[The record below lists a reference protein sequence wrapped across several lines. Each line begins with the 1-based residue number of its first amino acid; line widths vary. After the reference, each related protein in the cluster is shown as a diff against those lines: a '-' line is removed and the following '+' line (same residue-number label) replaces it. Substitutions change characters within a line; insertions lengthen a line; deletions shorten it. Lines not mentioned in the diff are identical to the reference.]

1 MVGHLQIELE
11 GGHRLI
17 CYFKIF
23 LSFCFYWLRRS
34 LFPLV
39 TFPPIICLIFYLNFV
54 CFVQN
59 LPERGQLERNKNFAT
74 SLESFYAWVK
84 LLIFS
89 TIMDTRS
96 EGLIVRRIHGPRTGY
111 STTKQLFVRRSRSIF
126 SFCYIFIHKIIQR
139 HFLLL
144 YEYLFLKRILELF
157 LFDCK

>member
-1 MVGHLQIELE
+1 MFGHSQIELE

-59 LPERGQLERNKNFAT
+59 LPERRQIERNKNFAT
-74 SLESFYAWVK
+74 SLYAWVK
-84 LLIFS
+84 LPIFLRLWTPVAEDWTS
-89 TIMDTRS
+89 GGFT
-96 EGLIVRRIHGPRTGY
+96 V
-111 STTKQLFVRRSRSIF
+111 
-126 SFCYIFIHKIIQR
+126 
-139 HFLLL
+139 
-144 YEYLFLKRILELF
+144 LF
-157 LFDCK
+157 LFPRSCVHTHFSFNFKREHIVSLSFENVVPCMF